1 MSLAVIVAKEI
12 VIMSMGVDSLSYTIV
27 KMSAYNKYIN

>member
-1 MSLAVIVAKEI
+1 MSLDVIVTKEI
-12 VIMSMGVDSLSYTIV
+12 VIMSISADSLSYTIV